1 MGINAE
7 SCTERQRKKIWRMIE
22 TYKNK
27 NRIEKLY
34 RVIKFDEISANIRSV
49 KMNKHTGRLVVKID
63 DSLS

>member
-1 MGINAE
+1 MQNLAQNAKE
-7 SCTERQRKKIWRMIE
+7 KNMENVRA
-22 TYKNK
+22 YKNK

>member
-1 MGINAE
+1 MENVREA
-7 SCTERQRKKIWRMIE
+7 S
-22 TYKNK
+22 KNK

-34 RVIKFDEISANIRSV
+34 RVIKFDQISANIRSV